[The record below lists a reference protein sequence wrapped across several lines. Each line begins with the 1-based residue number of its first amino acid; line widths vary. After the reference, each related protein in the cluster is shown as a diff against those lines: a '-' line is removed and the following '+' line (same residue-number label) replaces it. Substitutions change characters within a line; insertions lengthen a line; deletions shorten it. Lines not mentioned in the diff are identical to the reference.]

1 MGDRRNRT
9 GTIEC
14 VVGQFRGVNCQT
26 VASTVCV
33 ARRACNCVVQP
44 AETRF
49 LLNGVDVKQLH
60 VVVCPMKSTCLV
72 ATLAIAAISTARA
85 DGPSDNSAEHVRAV
99 PPPGISVPPEDA
111 ARLKAGLA
119 ALDDQIVG
127 LRNQLREKPA
137 LMAELPDVEIYAKA
151 VRYALQ
157 YNEFFD
163 AREIEVADKLLA
175 RAVQDAQTLAKGER
189 LDAGRK
195 NETRTGRVHAYV
207 SKIDGSLQPYRIVIP
222 PGYDPASERPHRL
235 DFWCH
240 GRGEK
245 LSELNFIAQSAL
257 GEFTPPDAFVVHL
270 YGRYCNANKLAGE
283 IDLLEAL
290 ADVKRRYPIDD
301 NRVVIRG
308 FSMGGAACWQFAV
321 HYPGLFAAAAPG
333 AGFAETRE
341 FLRVFQN
348 ETVNATWYE
357 QKLWH
362 VYDCTDHALNLFN
375 CPTVAYSGESDRQ
388 KQAADIMAAALK
400 VENMELTHIIGPNT
414 GHSYHPQAK
423 QEINRRI
430 DSIVARGRNSVPD
443 RVRFTT
449 FTLRYPECLWVRLEG
464 LEKHWERAQIEAEI
478 VDAHTV
484 KVATTNVSAFRLAMP
499 SGGCPLDNTHRPV
512 MQLDGEE
519 LKAPAVET
527 DRSWVAQ
534 FHKEG
539 DGWHVGPA
547 GPDNGLCK
555 VPGLQGPIDD
565 AFLDSFLMVRPT
577 GSFRRER
584 TTAWVEAEMKHA
596 IEHWRK
602 QFRGDA
608 RVKDDLAITDI
619 DIADSNLVL
628 WGDPTSNRLLAKIA
642 DKLPIR
648 WQDDQLIV
656 GKQSYPADDMMPVLI
671 FPNPLNPRRYVVLN
685 SGFTFREYDYLNNA
699 RQVPKLPDWA
709 VVKTSVK
716 PTSRT
721 PGEIVAAGF
730 FDERWRL
737 VDQP

>member
-1 MGDRRNRT
+1 
-9 GTIEC
+9 
-14 VVGQFRGVNCQT
+14 
-26 VASTVCV
+26 
-33 ARRACNCVVQP
+33 
-44 AETRF
+44 
-49 LLNGVDVKQLH
+49 
-60 VVVCPMKSTCLV
+60 MKCTCLA
-72 ATLAIAAISTARA
+72 ATVAIAAISTAMA
-85 DGPSDNSAEHVRAV
+85 DGPADNVVEQVRAV
-99 PPPGISVPPEDA
+99 PPPGISVPPKDA
-111 ARLKAGLA
+111 ARLKTGLA
-119 ALDDQIVG
+119 ELDELLAG
-127 LRNQLREKPA
+127 LRNQSREKPA
-137 LMAELPDVEIYAKA
+137 LLAELPDVEIYAKA
-151 VRYALQ
+151 VRYALE
-157 YNEFFD
+157 YDEFFD
-163 AREIEVADKLLA
+163 AREIPVADKLLA
-175 RAVQDAQTLAKGER
+175 RAVDLANALAKGDR
-189 LDAGRK
+189 PGAGHRY
-195 NETRTGRVHAYV
+195 ETHAGRVHAYV
-207 SKIDGSLQPYRIVIP
+207 SKIDGSVQPYRIVIP

-245 LSELNFIAQSAL
+245 LSELNFVEQTSL

-301 NRVVIRG
+301 NRVAIRG

-341 FLRVFQN
+341 YLRVFQT
-348 ETVNATWYE
+348 EAVTPPWYE

-362 VYDCTDHALNLFN
+362 VYDCTDYAVNLFN
-375 CPTVAYSGESDRQ
+375 CPTVAYSGENDRQ

-400 VENMELTHIIGPNT
+400 AEGMELTHIIGPKT

-423 QEINRRI
+423 EEINRRI
-430 DSIVARGRNSVPD
+430 DLIMARGRNPVPR

-464 LEKHWERAQIEAEI
+464 LEKHWERARVDAEI
-478 VDAHTV
+478 ADAHTLM
-484 KVATTNVSAFRLAMP
+484 VATTNVSALRLTMP
-499 SGGCPLDNTHRPV
+499 SGGCPLDNTQRPTV
-512 MQLDGEE
+512 RIDGYEVQ
-519 LKAPAVET
+519 APAVET
-527 DRSWVAQ
+527 DRSWVAE
-534 FHKEG
+534 FHKDA
-539 DGWHVGPA
+539 DGWHVGA
-547 GPDNGLCK
+547 AESANALRK
-555 VPGLQGPIDD
+555 VPGRQGPIDD

-577 GSFRRER
+577 GTFPRER
-584 TTAWVEAEMKHA
+584 TGAWVEVEMKHA

-608 RVKDDLAITDI
+608 RVKDDTAITDA
-619 DIADSNLVL
+619 DIASSNLVL
-628 WGDPTSNRLLAKIA
+628 WGDPDSNRLLARIA
-642 DKLPIR
+642 DKLPVR
-648 WQDDQLIV
+648 WQGEKLIV
-656 GKQSYPADDMMPVLI
+656 GKQSFAADTMLPILI
-671 FPNPLNPRRYVVLN
+671 FPNPLNPQRYVVLN
-685 SGFTFREYDYLNNA
+685 SGFTFREYDYLSNA

-709 VVKTSVK
+709 VVNTSVK

>member
-1 MGDRRNRT
+1 
-9 GTIEC
+9 
-14 VVGQFRGVNCQT
+14 
-26 VASTVCV
+26 
-33 ARRACNCVVQP
+33 
-44 AETRF
+44 
-49 LLNGVDVKQLH
+49 
-60 VVVCPMKSTCLV
+60 
-72 ATLAIAAISTARA
+72 LAIATISTAMA
-85 DGPSDNSAEHVRAV
+85 DGPTDNAAENVRAV

-111 ARLKAGLA
+111 ARLQAGLA
-119 ALDDQIVG
+119 RLNGQLAG
-127 LRNQLREKPA
+127 LRSQLREKPA
-137 LMAELPDVEIYAKA
+137 LLAQLPDVEIYAKA

-157 YNEFFD
+157 YNEFFEP
-163 AREIEVADKLLA
+163 REIEIADKQLA
-175 RAVQDAQTLAKGER
+175 RGADLANRLAKGER
-189 LDAGRK
+189 LDADHPY
-195 NETRTGRVHAYV
+195 ETRTGLVHAYV
-207 SKIDGSLQPYRIVIP
+207 SKIDGSVQPYRIVIP

-245 LSELNFIAQSAL
+245 LSELNFIEQSSF

-333 AGFAETRE
+333 AGFSETRE

-348 ETVNATWYE
+348 EDVNPPWYE

-362 VYDCTDHALNLFN
+362 VYDCTDYAVNLFN
-375 CPTVAYSGESDRQ
+375 CPTVAYSGEKDRQ
-388 KQAADIMAAALK
+388 KQAADIMATALHA
-400 VENMELTHIIGPNT
+400 ENMELTHIIGPDT
-414 GHSYHPQAK
+414 AHSYHPQAK
-423 QEINRRI
+423 EEINRRI
-430 DSIVARGRNSVPD
+430 DLIVARGRNPAPR

-449 FTLRYPECLWVRLEG
+449 FTLRYPECLWLRLEG
-464 LEKHWERAQIEAEI
+464 LEKHWERARVDAEI
-478 VDAHTV
+478 VDDHSV
-484 KVATTNVSAFRLAMP
+484 KLATTNVSALRITMP
-499 SGGCPLDNTHRPV
+499 SGACPLDNTRRPKV
-512 MQLDGEE
+512 QIDGYE
-519 LKAPAVET
+519 LQAPAVET
-527 DRSWVAQ
+527 DRSWVAE
-534 FHKEG
+534 FHKAA
-539 DGWHVGPA
+539 DGWRVGPIEA
-547 GPDNGLCK
+547 NQAPRK

-577 GSFRRER
+577 G
-584 TTAWVEAEMKHA
+584 TTLRKQTGAWVEAEMKHA

-608 RVKDDLAITDI
+608 RVKDDSAVTDA
-619 DIADSNLVL
+619 DISDSNLVL
-628 WGDPTSNRLLAKIA
+628 WGDPASNRLLARIA

-648 WQDDQLIV
+648 WDDDKLIV
-656 GKQSYPADDMMPVLI
+656 GKQTYSADTAMAILI
-671 FPNPLNPRRYVVLN
+671 FPNPLNPQRYVVLN

-709 VVKTSVK
+709 VVNTGGR
-716 PTSRT
+716 PTSRV

-737 VDQP
+737 VDKP